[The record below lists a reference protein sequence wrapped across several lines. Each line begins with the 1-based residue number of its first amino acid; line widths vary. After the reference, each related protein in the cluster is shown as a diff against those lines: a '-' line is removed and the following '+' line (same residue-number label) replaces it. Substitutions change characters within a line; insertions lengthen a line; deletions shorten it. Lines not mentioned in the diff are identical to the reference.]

1 MPLTKQVRFC
11 DSPSQTFKEFEQRHH
26 HMGTGPNTHVGER
39 YAVQSTSF
47 YPLQGKK
54 GEQIN
59 GKKKENIET

>member
-1 MPLTKQVRFC
+1 
-11 DSPSQTFKEFEQRHH
+11 
-26 HMGTGPNTHVGER
+26 MGTGHNTHVGER
-39 YAVQSTSF
+39 YAVQATSF

>member
-1 MPLTKQVRFC
+1 
-11 DSPSQTFKEFEQRHH
+11 
-26 HMGTGPNTHVGER
+26 MGTGPNTHVGER

-59 GKKKENIET
+59 GKKKGKYRNIINLFFPQLLLFASLLSPNS